1 MNGYLASLN
10 RKGSSK
16 EYRKNWPRLIQKI
29 YEVDL
34 LTSPFLQQRRST
46 ISFFDSA
53 YFRNH

>member
-34 LTSPFLQQRRST
+34 LTSPFLQQRGST

-53 YFRNH
+53 YFYP